1 MDTSEG
7 PYGRSGKMMLV
18 SINLFSLYAVFS
30 QYRPCDN
37 TLENRFFQITSNS
50 RAYLHIIYE
59 ETKGQVPGTLPEK
72 KKQNKKNKKK
82 HVS

>member
-1 MDTSEG
+1 MDTTEG

-72 KKQNKKNKKK
+72 KTKKNKKNM
-82 HVS
+82 